1 MTQRQRSI
9 VEFVTAYFLRT
20 GYGPTIREVAAGCGL
35 SSTSVADYNIRAL
48 RRRGALAFD
57 DGGSRTLRPMDL
69 GVGTWTQGRFVR
81 AL

>member
-1 MTQRQRSI
+1 MTARQDVI
-9 VEFVTAYFLRT
+9 IAFVTSYFLRT

-35 SSTSVADYNIRAL
+35 SGTSTADYNIRVL

-57 DGGSRTLRPMDL
+57 DGMSRTLRPMDL